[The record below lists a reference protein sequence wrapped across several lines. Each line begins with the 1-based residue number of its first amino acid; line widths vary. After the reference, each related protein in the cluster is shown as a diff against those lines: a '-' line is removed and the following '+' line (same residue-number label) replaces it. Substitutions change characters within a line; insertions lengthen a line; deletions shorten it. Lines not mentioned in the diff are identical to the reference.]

1 MTITQLEYLVAVDK
15 FKSFVDAADSC
26 FVTQPTLSMQIQ
38 KLEEEMDILVFDRSK
53 KPVTTT
59 EMGTIVVEQAKIIL
73 RESERISDIIKL
85 KKGDMS
91 GTLRVGIIPTLS
103 PYLTPLFVSNFIKK
117 YPTVTLHIEELLSD
131 QIFKALK
138 NNLLDVGVM
147 VPVHGDAFIKR
158 TLFYEE
164 FYVYLSANHKMAEK
178 EEIDPE
184 KLDSRDMWVLR
195 DGHCF
200 RSQIESICGESFD
213 NSTFDRVRFEGGS
226 LETLRKLV
234 DKSNGFTMLPEL
246 AIQELTTTQSKMVK
260 RFKGRKKPTR
270 EIALVMHKAFLKD
283 HLIKALGEEIAT
295 VVPSHMLDK
304 TLGNPIDWKN

>member
-1 MTITQLEYLVAVDK
+1 
-15 FKSFVDAADSC
+15 
-26 FVTQPTLSMQIQ
+26 
-38 KLEEEMDILVFDRSK
+38 
-53 KPVTTT
+53 
-59 EMGTIVVEQAKIIL
+59 
-73 RESERISDIIKL
+73 
-85 KKGDMS
+85 
-91 GTLRVGIIPTLS
+91 
-103 PYLTPLFVSNFIKK
+103 
-117 YPTVTLHIEELLSD
+117 
-131 QIFKALK
+131 
-138 NNLLDVGVM
+138 
-147 VPVHGDAFIKR
+147 
-158 TLFYEE
+158 
-164 FYVYLSANHKMAEK
+164 MAEK